1 MDKRILVLCAAFM
14 ISFTTTNACAYEILP
29 PNIGEFADDYYDV
42 SGEPHLSAFIIGV
55 PEFKSGEMPTLFIRL
70 VNDGYIEGFENED
83 IPSTSNESMDA
94 RIELHLESDVTTAI
108 NIQGTLENDNG
119 APVIVISGLQQFGF
133 LRDGETSQPVE
144 FEIEVFRNAPSGTY
158 ELDLNLTY
166 QFQYDAKVEGYPD
179 QGYDYWYVTR
189 NQILP
194 ILITI
199 KPKAEFD
206 IADISS
212 ELVSDEKGIL
222 YITYMNVGSDVAESS
237 VARIMVD
244 DPFTTND
251 DEAFMGT
258 LYPGDS
264 YKAQYTIKVDKNAWN
279 KTYGVNTEVEY
290 RDIHGNTRITD
301 TMTAPAKV
309 GEPLSP
315 LEKIGLLHYLTAI
328 TCMAGVAVV
337 FGSMKKSG
345 KNAE

>member
-1 MDKRILVLCAAFM
+1 MDKRILVLCAAFL

-42 SGEPHLSAFIIGV
+42 SGEPRLSAFVIGD
-55 PEFKSGEMPTLFIRL
+55 PELESGETSTLFIRL
-70 VNDGYIEGFENED
+70 ANDGYIEGFENED
-83 IPSTSNESMDA
+83 MPSTSNERMDA

-108 NIQGTLENDNG
+108 NIQGTLENNNG
-119 APVIVISGLQQFGF
+119 APVTVISGLKQFGF
-133 LRDGETSQPVE
+133 LRDGGTSMPVD
-144 FEIEVFRNAPSGTY
+144 FEIEFFRNAPSGTY
-158 ELDLNLTY
+158 ELSLNLTY

-179 QGYDYWYVTR
+179 EGYDYWYVTR
-189 NQILP
+189 NQSLP
-194 ILITI
+194 ILITV
-199 KPKAEFD
+199 KPKAEFEIMD
-206 IADISS
+206 VSS
-212 ELVSDEKGIL
+212 ELVPDEKGIL
-222 YITYMNVGSDVAESS
+222 YITYRNVGSDVAEGS

-279 KTYGVNTEVEY
+279 KTYGIDTEVEY
-290 RDIHGNTRITD
+290 RDMHGNTRITD
-301 TMTAPAKV
+301 TMTAPATV
-309 GEPLSP
+309 SEPLSL
-315 LEKIGLLHYLTAI
+315 LEKVGLFHYLAAI

-337 FGSMKKSG
+337 FGTMKKGG